1 MNFLTAD
8 SGKTGIF
15 DFIKRTAAFCCI
27 LSMMLFLFAPS
38 VTVSATGAEE
48 SSKVKIGEATSA
60 SNYITAGKW
69 PAGPAVEAQGA
80 VLMEADTGTVL
91 YARNP
96 DTCLYPASITKIMTG
111 LLALEQCKLS
121 DRMVFTGEALKS
133 LPHNYVA
140 IQASDGEEMSVEDC
154 MNALLLYSANDA
166 ANGLAVHMSGSI
178 EAFAKQMNERAKAAG
193 AKNTHFNNPSGLF
206 EKNHYTTPYDMCMIM
221 RECVKFEDFRRIA
234 GARVYTMAP
243 TNCCQTER
251 VFYSKHDMV
260 FPRSREYYEYY
271 VCGKTGYTDESRNTL
286 ITMAEKDGMRLIC
299 CVMGCGKGIQYKDT
313 RALFDYGFSQFT
325 ATDVSGSDKRFTLKD
340 VGIFASDDM
349 GSNCINITMEGTNRV
364 VLPAGTGLESL
375 ETRLTYLDENDADTF
390 DGCFAEVQYLYEG
403 TQVGFAKLRIEK
415 GTSEGEFEFISSSEK
430 QEEVSAEP
438 DTAAASGEIWYR
450 TRQIDIRI
458 LVGAAVILLL
468 VLGFVFWNIYRKKNR
483 GIRFN
488 KKRRW
493 RR

>member
-1 MNFLTAD
+1 MNFLTTYF
-8 SGKTGIF
+8 GKTGF
-15 DFIKRTAAFCCI
+15 FYLIKKAAAFFCV
-27 LSMMLFLFAPS
+27 LSMMILPMTPA
-38 VTVSATGAEE
+38 VTVTAAEVSE
-48 SSKVKIGEATSA
+48 TFEVKIGEPTSA
-60 SNYITAGKW
+60 SNYITSGKW
-69 PAGPAVEAQGA
+69 PAGPEVEAQGA

-91 YARNP
+91 FAKNP

-111 LLALEQCKLS
+111 LLVLEQCKLS

-140 IQASDGEEMSVEDC
+140 IQSSDGEEMSVEDC
-154 MNALLLYSANDA
+154 LNALLLYSANDA
-166 ANGLAVHMSGSI
+166 ANGLAVHIAGSI
-178 EAFAKQMNERAKAAG
+178 EEFAKQMNERAKAAG

-206 EKNHYTTPYDMCMIM
+206 ETNHYTTPYDMCMIM
-221 RECVKFEDFRRIA
+221 RECIKYEDFCRIA
-234 GARVYTMAP
+234 GARMYTMAP
-243 TNCCQTER
+243 TNRYQEER

-260 FPRSREYYEYY
+260 FPRSSEYYEYF

-299 CVMGCGKGIQYKDT
+299 CVMGCGKGMQYKDT

-325 ATDVSGSDKRFTLKD
+325 AADVSGSDKRFTLKD
-340 VGIFASDDM
+340 VGVFASDDM
-349 GSNCINITMEGTNRV
+349 RSACINITMEGNNRV
-364 VLPAGTGLESL
+364 VLPSGTGLESL
-375 ETRLTYLDENDADTF
+375 ETRLTYLDENDAEAA

-403 TQVGFAKLRIEK
+403 MQVGFAKLRIEK
-415 GTSEGEFEFISSSEK
+415 GTSESEFEFISPSESS
-430 QEEVSAEP
+430 EEVSGGPEKAGI
-438 DTAAASGEIWYR
+438 SGEIWYR
-450 TRQIDIRI
+450 TRQIDVRI

-468 VLGFVFWNIYRKKNR
+468 VLGFVFWRISRKKNR